1 MVKGCNEG
9 EKIHLLCKNLD
20 NVLRLM
26 RFVNKLK
33 QVKTLLL
40 HVHR

>member
-1 MVKGCNEG
+1 MGG
-9 EKIHLLCKNLD
+9 EVYLLGKNLD
-20 NVLRLM
+20 NVLCLM
-26 RFVNKLK
+26 GFVNKLK